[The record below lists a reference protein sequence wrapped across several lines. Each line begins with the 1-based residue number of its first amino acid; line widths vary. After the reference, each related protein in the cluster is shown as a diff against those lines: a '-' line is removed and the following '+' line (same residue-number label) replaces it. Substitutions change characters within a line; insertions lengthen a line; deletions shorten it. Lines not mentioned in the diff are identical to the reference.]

1 MNWPEAIVEI
11 VKSFNGNSKPGFALA
26 FLLALLLVV
35 AVLSVEAAQGTTAAA
50 RGASRLPAAVVA
62 LFK

>member
-1 MNWPEAIVEI
+1 MRWPEAIVEI
-11 VKSFNGNSKPGFALA
+11 VKSFNGSGRSGFALA

-35 AVLSVEAAQGTTAAA
+35 VVLSVEAARGTTAAA
-50 RGASRLPAAVVA
+50 QGALRLPGAVMA